1 MTSTPSNGLHLTYVD
16 APDTVRIELRGDLD
30 RHCGDVLLNA
40 VGRVLAKSVGLRRLR
55 LDCTDLAT
63 VDATGLSTLLMIR
76 RRTDAADARLHL
88 DHRPA
93 QLDRLLKVTGTLEHL
108 TAPEAGGHS
117 GSTAEPRPS
126 AASEESIPARST
138 SPDTSS

>member
-1 MTSTPSNGLHLTYVD
+1 MTSTPSNGLHLTYFD
-16 APDTVRIELRGDLD
+16 AHDTVRIELRGDLD
-30 RHCGDVLLNA
+30 RHCSDVLLDA
-40 VGRVLAKSVGLRRLR
+40 VGGVLAKSVGLRGLR
-55 LDCTDLAT
+55 LDCTNLAT

-76 RRTDAADARLHL
+76 RRTDAAGARLHL

-93 QLDRLLKVTGTLEHL
+93 RLERMLKVTGTLDHL

-117 GSTAEPRPS
+117 GSSAEPRPS